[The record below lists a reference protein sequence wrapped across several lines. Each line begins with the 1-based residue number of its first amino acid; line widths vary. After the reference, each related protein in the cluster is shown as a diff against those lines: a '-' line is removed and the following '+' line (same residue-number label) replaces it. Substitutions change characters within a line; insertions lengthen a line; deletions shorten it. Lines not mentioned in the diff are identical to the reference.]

1 MCSLVAHC
9 RWIVTGTPVQNR
21 LTDLGTL
28 LHFLRVHPFDDLGF
42 FDEEFL
48 RPWKKHSDPSVLDRL
63 RALVRFITLRRSK
76 EVLHLMPRKDHVR
89 RLQFS
94 PSERELYDKIRT
106 RTRDAFPE
114 LLSSQATTKANYFD
128 ALAWI
133 NNLRRTC
140 NHGLTMERSP
150 LPSIRSATPPSY
162 GLGNDNTEILGFY
175 PETVP
180 IEGSS
185 GLDLLDHVSQ
195 HLQEIDSENLGIS
208 SPVLTTSDV
217 FATPI
222 SQNLLQVDSDRGSS
236 GSEFPRNPEC
246 ASPDPFVITTAC
258 MAMPTKIERLV
269 RDLTDSDGDQKRYGA
284 PKALPNLQTSLS
296 TDSRS
301 IVFSF
306 WRSTLD
312 LIPPAL
318 EAIGLGYARLDG
330 RLSKSQ
336 RNKSLQDFRTK
347 RNIKVLLATLSVAGF
362 GYARHIAPGVER
374 DR

>member
-28 LHFLRVHPFDDLGF
+28 LHFLRVHPFDDPGF
-42 FDEEFL
+42 FDREFI
-48 RPWKKHSDPSVLDRL
+48 RPWKKDSDPSVLDRL

-114 LLSSQATTKANYFD
+114 LLRSQAATKVNYFD
-128 ALAWI
+128 ALVWI
-133 NNLRRTC
+133 DNLRKTC

-150 LPSIRSATPPSY
+150 LPSIQSAGPSFH
-162 GLGNDNTEILGFY
+162 GLGNDNNEILGSY
-175 PETVP
+175 PENVP

-195 HLQEIDSENLGIS
+195 HWQETASENFGIS
-208 SPVLTTSDV
+208 SPVSTTSDV
-217 FATPI
+217 LATPI
-222 SQNLLQVDSDRGSS
+222 SQNLLQVDSDCGNS
-236 GSEFPRNPEC
+236 GSEFPVNPGC
-246 ASPDPFVITTAC
+246 ASPDPSVITTAC

-269 RDLTDSDGDQKRYGA
+269 RDLTDMDGDQKRYGTS
-284 PKALPNLQTSLS
+284 KALPNLQTSFQL
-296 TDSRS
+296 TLAAL
-301 IVFSF
+301 FSLF
-306 WRSTLD
+306 
-312 LIPPAL
+312 
-318 EAIGLGYARLDG
+318 GG
-330 RLSKSQ
+330 
-336 RNKSLQDFRTK
+336 
-347 RNIKVLLATLSVAGF
+347 VLLTSF
-362 GYARHIAPGVER
+362 RRHSKPLAW
-374 DR
+374 DMLASMAD